1 MSTFQALGLSQA
13 LVETITKMGFETPTP
28 IQEKAIPALLEEDSR
43 DMVALAQTG
52 TGKTAAFGLPLIE
65 LLDQDLKTTQALVL
79 APTRELCLQITSDL
93 EKFSNNVKP
102 LNIVAI
108 YGGASIVEQIKKVKR
123 GAHIVVATP
132 GRLMDM
138 MDRKAVNIS
147 SIRFVV
153 LDEADE
159 MLNMGFKEDIDTILA
174 DTPDT
179 KNVWLF
185 SATMPREVRAIA
197 SHYMTDP
204 VEVTMGTKNQGNA
217 NIEHQ
222 YVLVD
227 DRDRYPALKRIV
239 DYNLDIFA
247 VIFCRTKMDT
257 QKVAESLI
265 KDGYNAD
272 ALHGDLTQQQRDKVM
287 RNFKEKTLQ
296 FLVAT
301 DVAARGIDVS
311 NITHVIHMNLPDEIE
326 FYTHR
331 SGRTARAGKKGI
343 SIAIITKREVGK
355 IRQIEKVINTKFER
369 KQVPTGPEVC
379 QQRLVSLVHRLR
391 DVQVVESEV
400 AKFLPAVMEEMKDLS
415 KEEVIKRFTFLE
427 FNHLLDYYR
436 DAPDL
441 NRSDKGDR
449 SERGDRAERGER
461 FVTGDR
467 LFINLGKMDGLDAG
481 KFLGMVCDRCGVKGD
496 AIGRIDLK
504 GAYSFIEVD
513 KEVSK
518 LVQDNLHGMEYKG
531 RMVRVEVTAGG
542 GGSRGGRS
550 GGGSRERSY
559 SSSSR
564 GRSYGGDSRNESR
577 SDSRSSDSRKRSYSG
592 DRNDKRSSAGG
603 RDRRSKWE

>member
-1 MSTFQALGLSQA
+1 MSTFKELGLSQA
-13 LVETITKMGFETPTP
+13 LVETVTKMGFENPTP
-28 IQEKAIPALLEEDSR
+28 VQEKAIPVLLEGGR

-65 LLDQDLKTTQALVL
+65 LIDETNRTTQALVI

-93 EKFSNNVKP
+93 ENFSKNVKS

-108 YGGASIVEQIKKVKR
+108 YGGASITDQIKKVKR

-138 MDRKAVNIS
+138 MERKAVNIS
-147 SIRFVV
+147 TIRFVI

-174 DTPDT
+174 DTPES

-197 SHYMTDP
+197 SHYMKDP
-204 VEVTMGTKNQGNA
+204 HELTVGTKNQGNV

-247 VIFCRTKMDT
+247 VIFCRTKIDT
-257 QKVAESLI
+257 QKIAENLI

-272 ALHGDLTQQQRDKVM
+272 SLHGDLTQQQRDKVM
-287 RNFKEKTLQ
+287 RNFKDKTLQ

-311 NITHVIHMNLPDEIE
+311 NITHVIHLNLPDEIE

-343 SIAIITKREVGK
+343 SIAIVTKREVGK
-355 IRQIEKVINTKFER
+355 IRQIEKVVNTKFER
-369 KQVPTGPEVC
+369 KQVPSGSEVC

-391 DVQVVESEV
+391 DVKVVESEIG
-400 AKFLPAVMEEMKDLS
+400 KFLPAVLEEMKDLS
-415 KEEVIKRFTFLE
+415 KEEVIKRFTFME

-441 NRSDKGDR
+441 NRADRSSERGERGER
-449 SERGDRAERGER
+449 SERPERGER
-461 FVTGDR
+461 FTNGDR
-467 LFINLGKMDGLDAG
+467 LFVNLGKMDGLDAG
-481 KFLGMVCDRCGVKGD
+481 KFMGMICDRCGVKGD

-531 RMVRVEVTAGG
+531 RMVRVEVTQGMG
-542 GGSRGGRS
+542 ERERGGERERS
-550 GGGSRERSY
+550 SRPSSGSRERTFSKSKSY
-559 SSSSR
+559 SS
-564 GRSYGGDSRNESR
+564 ESR
-577 SDSRSSDSRKRSYSG
+577 PDAKKRSFSSDRRPSGGGFRERRSRK
-592 DRNDKRSSAGG
+592 D
-603 RDRRSKWE
+603 